1 MTGAGAVRRLFPNK
15 IPPFHIPIASG
26 PCETVGNSVIF
37 RLANH
42 FHDLG
47 TTEKSGF
54 LKD

>member
-1 MTGAGAVRRLFPNK
+1 MTGGGAVRRLFPNK
-15 IPPFHIPIASG
+15 IPPFHIPIVSG